1 MQRQTASRESVIGSI
16 GKITKYAIHDG
27 PGIRTAIF
35 FKGCPLRCL
44 WCCNPELQ
52 TFQPQILWL
61 QESCINCSLCVRT
74 CASKAISEEEEG
86 RKHISHDLCDFC
98 RLCVDRCPGEALQ
111 LSGRYVTVDEILRE
125 IGQDAIFYQRSAGG
139 ITLTGGE
146 PLSQPDF
153 AYELLRRYKTEEK
166 GLHASIETCGHAEWS
181 TLSHVLKYVD
191 LVLLD
196 LKHMNSQIHQQL
208 TGVGNELILDNASR
222 MAKLP
227 KKIVIRV
234 PVVVGYN
241 DDEENIEK
249 TAAFARSLTGVE
261 ELDILPYHRLGEP
274 KYKRL
279 GKEYPLQGTVSCS
292 PEHVDSLRKIV
303 ERYGLRVK
311 IGG

>member
-1 MQRQTASRESVIGSI
+1 M
-16 GKITKYAIHDG
+16 
-27 PGIRTAIF
+27 
-35 FKGCPLRCL
+35 
-44 WCCNPELQ
+44 
-52 TFQPQILWL
+52 
-61 QESCINCSLCVRT
+61 
-74 CASKAISEEEEG
+74 
-86 RKHISHDLCDFC
+86 
-98 RLCVDRCPGEALQ
+98 
-111 LSGRYVTVDEILRE
+111 DEILRE